1 MRLLKSIIYIWLAT
15 QTSAYAINDP
25 VGVQGALG
33 LTPTTTLTLPVV
45 TTAATQAASQPA
57 IIQPVVQSSYSTN
70 LTSDVF
76 GAQLFTGSFAQQG
89 ATQFNPDYLISGGD
103 QIQVRLWGGYNF
115 DSILFVDPQGNLF
128 LPQVGPIKVR
138 GVRNQDLQRIVENAV
153 RQVFKANVFSYAS
166 LAAAQPVRVFVGGY
180 VKRPGQY
187 NGTSMDSVLHYLDEA
202 GGIDLERGTYL
213 EVQVKRGEQIRTKLN
228 LYDFLLRGHIPLT
241 QLADGDV
248 IFVPARANTVKAS
261 GFAENAKRF
270 EFKSER
276 LTLKELLDLA
286 KPLANATHIRIIR
299 NTGTTKNVEYYPLD
313 NTSEVFI
320 TNGDE
325 VEFTADKKPGTITVR
340 VEGEHQSQQ
349 EYTLPYGAR
358 IGELLKQVQFTE
370 RSDRESVQ
378 LFRLSVKE
386 RQKKLLQS
394 SLNSLE
400 SAALT
405 ARSGTNAEAL
415 IRKTEADLVLQ
426 WVERARKIEPAGQVL
441 IAQANNRDT
450 LLLENGDI
458 IKIPARDGLVLVSGE
473 VLFPNAIAYE
483 KRFDLDDYIERAGGY
498 TQNADNSRVLIVHR
512 DGSFEQGDGTLRAGD
527 ELLVLPKVDV
537 KSRQIWTEMVQI
549 IYQIAVSAKIVFGL

>member
-1 MRLLKSIIYIWLAT
+1 MRFPILISMLLCSMQALAIDNT
-15 QTSAYAINDP
+15 DP
-25 VGVQGALG
+25 LGIQGALG
-33 LTPTTTLTLPVV
+33 LTPSTTLTLP
-45 TTAATQAASQPA
+45 AAAPRTQAPAQPPQA
-57 IIQPVVQSSYSTN
+57 ALP
-70 LTSDVF
+70 SDVF
-76 GAQLFTGSFAQQG
+76 GAHLFTGNFAQQG
-89 ATQFNPDYLISGGD
+89 AMQFNPDYLISSGD
-103 QIQVRLWGGYNF
+103 QIQIRLWGGFTF
-115 DSILFVDPQGNLF
+115 DSVLTVDPQGNLF
-128 LPQVGPIKVR
+128 LPQVGPVR
-138 GVRNQDLQRIVENAV
+138 VMGVSNRELQQTVEQAV
-153 RQVFKANVFSYAS
+153 RQIFKANVFSYAS
-166 LAAAQPVRVFVGGY
+166 LAAAQPVRVFVGGN
-180 VKRPGQY
+180 VKRPGLY
-187 NGTSMDSVLHYLDEA
+187 NGTSMDSVLHYLDVA
-202 GGIDLERGTYL
+202 GGIDPERGSFL
-213 EVQVKRGEQIRTKLN
+213 DVQVKRGETIRARLD
-228 LYDFLLRGHIPLT
+228 LYQFLLAGQIPMV

-248 IFVPARANTVKAS
+248 IFVSTRANTVKVN

-270 EFKSER
+270 EFKDER
-276 LTLKELLDLA
+276 IALAALLRLA
-286 KPLANATHIRIIR
+286 KPLPKATHVRIIR
-299 NTGTTKNVEYYPLD
+299 NTGTVHNVEYFALD
-313 NTSEVFI
+313 KAGEI
-320 TNGDE
+320 TVGNGDE
-325 VEFTADKKPGTITVR
+325 VEFTSDKKPGTITVR
-340 VEGEHQSQQ
+340 VEGEHQSVQ

-386 RQKKLLQS
+386 RQKQLLQS

-405 ARSGTNAEAL
+405 ARSGTNAEAQ

-441 IAQANNRDT
+441 IAQANNRDA

-498 TQNADNSRVLIVHR
+498 TQNADNSRVLIMHR

-549 IYQIAVSAKIVFGL
+549 VYQIAVSARIVFGL